1 MLALFCLAWLQ
12 AAAMPC
18 ALATGLGTSAAPEHH
33 CPYCPPPP
41 PQQDSCHDAGGAPV
55 GCTYPDAPQVDLR
68 GSLAAA
74 AVLPPALSTP
84 LELLPLALAPVL
96 GQRIEPPTAPATP
109 LSVSYCRYLK

>member
-18 ALATGLGTSAAPEHH
+18 AMATGVGTSAAPEHH
-33 CPYCPPPP
+33 CPYCPPPSQTP
-41 PQQDSCHDAGGAPV
+41 PCHDDGAPI
-55 GCTYPDAPQVDLR
+55 GCTYPDSPQVDLR

-74 AVLPPALSTP
+74 ALLPPVFSSP
-84 LELLPLALAPVL
+84 LELLPIALAPVL
-96 GQRIEPPTAPATP
+96 AERIEPPPASGTP